1 MKFRFRQTMKSCI
14 FLSLCCVLVISRWA
28 SSQEIDDCLTGK
40 AHKGKCVSIANCPSL
55 LRIAQ
60 SPVISESDKL
70 KLREHVCGNRKVCC
84 RSPLQVT
91 TTSTTTESYSYD
103 DVEESQPTN
112 QPLLP
117 KENDCGLDTAS
128 QRIIGGDI
136 TDKEQFRWTVALD
149 YKHPR
154 TGGVKCGGSLI
165 NTRYVLTAAHCVF
178 RVQKQDLTL
187 RLGEWDIEQ
196 NPDCEEEDEEDCNPE
211 VRIVRV
217 SQILIHPNYKDK
229 TNDIALLRMEQA
241 LPDEYT
247 SHILPICM
255 PLSTE
260 LMQDAFTNR
269 NVSVVG
275 WGKNEKETRSRFKM
289 FAELITINN
298 QRCEQALEKPL
309 HDTQMC
315 AQSFT
320 ETIRDTCGG
329 DSGGP
334 LQIQIKGTYYLVGI
348 VSHGPPCGKTLLPA
362 VYTRVTSF
370 LDWILENI
378 TD

>member
-1 MKFRFRQTMKSCI
+1 M
-14 FLSLCCVLVISRWA
+14 
-28 SSQEIDDCLTGK
+28 
-40 AHKGKCVSIANCPSL
+40 
-55 LRIAQ
+55 
-60 SPVISESDKL
+60 
-70 KLREHVCGNRKVCC
+70 
-84 RSPLQVT
+84 
-91 TTSTTTESYSYD
+91 
-103 DVEESQPTN
+103 
-112 QPLLP
+112 
-117 KENDCGLDTAS
+117 
-128 QRIIGGDI
+128 
-136 TDKEQFRWTVALD
+136 
-149 YKHPR
+149 
-154 TGGVKCGGSLI
+154 
-165 NTRYVLTAAHCVF
+165 
-178 RVQKQDLTL
+178 
-187 RLGEWDIEQ
+187 
-196 NPDCEEEDEEDCNPE
+196 
-211 VRIVRV
+211 RIVRV

-275 WGKNEKETRSRFKM
+275 WGKNEKGIKHCFENWYGNNESIKILETRSRFKM

-370 LDWILENI
+370 LDWILQNI
-378 TD
+378 TNWYFFNSKQYNIDLIF